1 MTRAPIAMVAALRE
15 LSVVFGMLL
24 AIIFPGERT
33 VSKLMAV
40 LPVAAG
46 TMIMR
51 LGQAVFPV
59 CT

>member
-33 VSKLMAV
+33 VNKLMAV
-40 LPVAAG
+40 LLVAAG

-51 LGQAVFPV
+51 MG
-59 CT
+59 